1 MRVNKTIPM
10 ISLALGHALIG
21 YGQNAEQGIQFP
33 SASDFV
39 SSPLRNSI
47 TLELKASPS
56 EVWALV
62 GRLERMPEYSS
73 GLKKVDAK
81 YDAVGHCQGFTCTF
95 LPMEEGMP
103 ETTHA
108 EIIKWY
114 KPNAG
119 LASIAEEPNTFGLK
133 NSLGMLTLESKGNST
148 LFRWS
153 QYFDADDMESLKMNI
168 EAFRLALN
176 EDIASNLIKTFGGR
190 VVESYVQQF

>member
-1 MRVNKTIPM
+1 MRVNKSIPTIC
-10 ISLALGHALIG
+10 LALGHALIG
-21 YGQNAEQGIQFP
+21 YGQNSGQDIQFP

-47 TLELKASPS
+47 TLELNATAS

-73 GLKKVDAK
+73 GLKKVDAQ
-81 YDAVGHCQGFTCTF
+81 YDTFDQCLGFTCTF
-95 LPMEEGMP
+95 LPMEAGMP

-108 EIIKWY
+108 EIMKWY
-114 KPNAG
+114 KPNVG

-133 NSLGMLTLESKGNST
+133 NSLGILTLESKGNNT

-153 QYFDADDMESLKMNI
+153 QHFDSDDMETLKMNI
-168 EAFRLALN
+168 EGFRLALN
-176 EDIASNLIKTFGGR
+176 EDIANNLIKTFGGR
-190 VVESYVQQF
+190 IVESYVQQF